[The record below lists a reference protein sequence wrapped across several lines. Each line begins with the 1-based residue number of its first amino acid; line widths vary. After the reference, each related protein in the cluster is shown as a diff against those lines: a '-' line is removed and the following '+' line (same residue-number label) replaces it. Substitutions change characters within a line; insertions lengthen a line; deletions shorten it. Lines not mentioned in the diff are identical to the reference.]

1 MLCSTGKVKSES
13 VSRSVMSTW
22 PPKLFCPC
30 DFPGKNI
37 RVGCHFLL
45 QECFLN
51 QGSNPGLPGCRQIL
65 YSLSQQ
71 ASRGNSTSLCRP
83 VWEGSPKGRR
93 YMFMQ
98 DWFMLLYSRNGHGEG
113 DGTPLQYSCL
123 ENPMDG
129 GAW

>member
-65 YSLSQQ
+65 YPLRHQGSLRILEWVAYPFSSGSSQ
-71 ASRGNSTSLCRP
+71 
-83 VWEGSPKGRR
+83 
-93 YMFMQ
+93 
-98 DWFMLLYSRNGHGEG
+98 SRNQTRVSCIAGRFFYQLNYQ
-113 DGTPLQYSCL
+113 GTPITSGSSTKSHWGLQQL
-123 ENPMDG
+123 
-129 GAW
+129 